1 MVAGWGLE
9 HLPLKSKGNNYKTY
23 AMLKLVQAK
32 GQWEFRFEFRFMRFP
47 VLKLMP
53 PVPLPQRCLSRS
65 SAAFACFKLS
75 LSCLSIAPK
84 FAASLSKPRNAVM
97 DSICD

>member
-1 MVAGWGLE
+1 MFSGFDKELSALNINKVEKNSVALSQGEFVLFR
-9 HLPLKSKGNNYKTY
+9 H
-23 AMLKLVQAK
+23 
-32 GQWEFRFEFRFMRFP
+32 EFRFKFRFLP
-47 VLKLMP
+47 PLQLMP
-53 PVPLPQRCLSRS
+53 PVPFPQRRLSRS

-84 FAASLSKPRNAVM
+84 FAASLSKPRKAVM

>member
-1 MVAGWGLE
+1 MEFVQFR
-9 HLPLKSKGNNYKTY
+9 YKFRY
-23 AMLKLVQAK
+23 K
-32 GQWEFRFEFRFMRFP
+32 FRFKFRFLP
-47 VLKLMP
+47 PLQLMP
-53 PVPLPQRCLSRS
+53 PIPLPQRRLSRS

-84 FAASLSKPRNAVM
+84 FAASLSKPRKAVM